1 MGINVSGVEVG
12 YDNEVIIQNIDFTLN
27 KGEITTIIGPNGS
40 GKSTILKA
48 MTRLV
53 KYQKGNI
60 YLDGKGILEYGNK
73 QFARKIGVLP
83 QCHIAPPDFKVKD
96 LVSYGRLP
104 YQGILK
110 KQSDEDEKI
119 IEWAMKATGVFHFR
133 EKSIQDCSGGEAQRV
148 WIATVLAQQPEVMFL
163 DEPTTYLDIS
173 HQLEMMKLLKKLNR
187 TSNIGI
193 VMVLHDIN
201 QALEVSDRIIIIK
214 KGEKYADGSPQE
226 VITSKMMKEVYEVD
240 CEVVWLDGR
249 KSPILVYKEIE

>member
-110 KQSDEDEKI
+110 KQSEEDEKI

-240 CEVVWLDGR
+240 CEVVWLDSR

>member
-12 YDNEVIIQNIDFTLN
+12 YDNEVIIQNMDFTLN

>member
-12 YDNEVIIQNIDFTLN
+12 YDNEVIIQNIDFTLK

-110 KQSDEDEKI
+110 KQSEEDEKI

-148 WIATVLAQQPEVMFL
+148 WITTVLAQQPEVMFL